1 MSNLLVFM
9 KLISNQCRCA
19 LAHHKKSL
27 FVICLQVFMVNTSMA
42 GPPLVI
48 DDPGILDPG
57 TWEVI
62 VAISG
67 DDRPS
72 GRVIHLPSMD
82 ISLGVSRNSQI
93 SFFLPHLL
101 ITPEEGEHKNGL
113 DCASVA
119 YKWRFASTPAWEW
132 AIAANYTAPVS
143 YKFIVPGGPGD
154 IRVLGLP
161 LLVSHTAGDWTW
173 NGQAGWNVA
182 SNGTRFWD
190 YGLAI
195 SHPLSDSLQWMAEI
209 SGDANAS
216 FAQNNL
222 NYRLGLDLE
231 INPALHLLTS
241 VGSGISSD
249 DEPDNHLNFSA
260 FIGLQ
265 WFP

>member
-1 MSNLLVFM
+1 MSNFLALI
-9 KLISNQCRCA
+9 KLISNHYRSA
-19 LAHHKKSL
+19 LGSHKESL
-27 FVICLQVFMVNTSMA
+27 FIICLQFFMVNASMA

-57 TWEVI
+57 TWEI
-62 VAISG
+62 IAAISG

-72 GRVIHLPSMD
+72 GRVIHAPSMD

-93 SFFLPHLL
+93 SFFLPHVLVN
-101 ITPEEGEHKNGL
+101 PEEGKGQTGL
-113 DCASVA
+113 DYASVA

-132 AIAANYTAPVS
+132 AIAANYTAPIS
-143 YKFIVPGGPGD
+143 HEIIVPDGPGD

-161 LLVSHTAGDWTW
+161 LLVSHTAGNWTW
-173 NGQAGWNVA
+173 NGQVGWNV
-182 SNGTRFWD
+182 SSGGNRFWD

-209 SGDANAS
+209 SGGANAS
-216 FAQNNL
+216 FEQSNL
-222 NYRLGLDLE
+222 NYQLGLDLE

-241 VGSGISSD
+241 VGSRIISD
-249 DEPDNHLNFSA
+249 NEPDNRLKFSF

-265 WFP
+265 WFH